1 MTIPALMALPGS
13 DEGPRTRRS
22 AGRRLTAPVRERHM
36 AASWV
41 LVLYWLSAAGITWA
55 AVLLSKGA

>member
-1 MTIPALMALPGS
+1 MKWFTADLMKDLMWINCAWYLLLAVGFALT
-13 DEGPRTRRS
+13 RT
-22 AGRRLTAPVRERHM
+22 
-36 AASWV
+36 WV